1 MKCLRDS
8 LMYKKI
14 CFNELGLSGRF
25 FELFIIIIMIMM
37 MLLLLM
43 MMMMMM
49 NR

>member
-1 MKCLRDS
+1 MKYLRDS

-25 FELFIIIIMIMM
+25 FELFIIIIIMM
-37 MLLLLM
+37 MLMMM